1 MRKGCALLAA
11 AVLGICVGAL
21 PAGAQKIGTAVEA
34 FWAAETQDEIDAA
47 VDALLALD
55 PEIEPLFTRL
65 RAGRSYGA
73 DVPRGRQLFTR
84 QNADGT
90 EFRYEAYIP
99 ESYDPTRRYPVR
111 VYLHGGVSR
120 PRRDDAPFWR
130 NAEPYLRDDTIIVFP
145 ESWNE
150 AMWWQTNQVE
160 NLAGVLT
167 HLKSTY
173 NLDEN
178 AVHLGGIS
186 DGATGVFYHAF
197 KAPTPWASFLSFIGH
212 PVVLANP
219 QTETHG
225 QMYVTNL
232 RNKPFFAVNGGQDRL
247 YPISSVLPFFQL
259 FVDAGISLDFRPQ
272 PEGGHNMEWW
282 PQETANVDQFVAT
295 RRRIPMPDRLVWQT
309 ESGERFNR
317 VHWLVIDEL
326 GQVDGE
332 NDFSED
338 IFNSL
343 QPSPPGVPIGFNTL
357 GALASGGIQLVD
369 LLEGSMAEVAG
380 VRAGDVLVE
389 MNGRE
394 VANVQDLRDAVQA
407 PRDSPGMPLAVL
419 RDGERLS
426 FTLVPPEVVQAQP
439 ARDAFPLP
447 DPSGRAQLLR
457 DGNRIGVVTQG
468 VRRYTLLLSPEQFD
482 FTQPFE
488 VTTNGVVSFEGMV
501 EPSPEAMLRWA
512 VRDRDRAM
520 LFGAELE
527 IAVAV
532 P

>member
-1 MRKGCALLAA
+1 
-11 AVLGICVGAL
+11 
-21 PAGAQKIGTAVEA
+21 
-34 FWAAETQDEIDAA
+34 
-47 VDALLALD
+47 
-55 PEIEPLFTRL
+55 
-65 RAGRSYGA
+65 
-73 DVPRGRQLFTR
+73 
-84 QNADGT
+84 
-90 EFRYEAYIP
+90 
-99 ESYDPTRRYPVR
+99 
-111 VYLHGGVSR
+111 
-120 PRRDDAPFWR
+120 
-130 NAEPYLRDDTIIVFP
+130 
-145 ESWNE
+145 
-150 AMWWQTNQVE
+150 
-160 NLAGVLT
+160 
-167 HLKSTY
+167 
-173 NLDEN
+173 
-178 AVHLGGIS
+178 
-186 DGATGVFYHAF
+186 
-197 KAPTPWASFLSFIGH
+197 
-212 PVVLANP
+212 
-219 QTETHG
+219 
-225 QMYVTNL
+225 
-232 RNKPFFAVNGGQDRL
+232 
-247 YPISSVLPFFQL
+247 
-259 FVDAGISLDFRPQ
+259 
-272 PEGGHNMEWW
+272 
-282 PQETANVDQFVAT
+282 
-295 RRRIPMPDRLVWQT
+295 
-309 ESGERFNR
+309 
-317 VHWLVIDEL
+317 
-326 GQVDGE
+326 
-332 NDFSED
+332 
-338 IFNSL
+338 
-343 QPSPPGVPIGFNTL
+343 
-357 GALASGGIQLVD
+357 
-369 LLEGSMAEVAG
+369 MAEVAG